1 MINKLLKIK
10 HMPQIIIVVF
20 IILTFIIIN
29 IIYRN
34 ILKNNYTNEMVN
46 IATQNENAIFK
57 VEKILLYSSAGISN
71 NQDNNLQDLD
81 ICQYTDIAI
90 YIDNKNY
97 IKETN
102 EKNTVSELYID
113 NINIEVNS
121 NRGEKIVNYKSVMDF
136 GKFKMLENTDNIKY
150 NIIRTNNE
158 NELNDYS
165 NPSFYTDCSNPI
177 TLGYV
182 NKDLKRYSATQNNSV
197 VSYDGRILKKANID
211 LEDIKYNISFKI
223 HIKNNINEEFI
234 YNAVIGDALDSK
246 DQSIYNGFTAKMK
259 TEFNGEDK
267 FFKLVLK

>member
-1 MINKLLKIK
+1 MISRLLKMK
-10 HMPQIIIVVF
+10 HMPKIIVISF

-34 ILKNNYTNEMVN
+34 VLKNKYANEMIN
-46 IATQNENAIFK
+46 IATQNENAIFR
-57 VEKILLYSSAGISN
+57 VEKILIYNSAGISN
-71 NQDNNLQDLD
+71 TQDTNLQDLNV
-81 ICQYTDIAI
+81 CQYTDIAI

-113 NINIEVNS
+113 NINIEASS
-121 NRGEKIVNYKSVMDF
+121 NRGEKIINYKSVMDF
-136 GKFKMLENTDNIKY
+136 GKFKMLENTDYINY

-182 NKDLKRYSATQNNSV
+182 NKDLKQYSATQNNSV
-197 VSYDGRILKKANID
+197 VSYDGRILKKANIN
-211 LEDIKYNISFKI
+211 LEDIKYNISFNI

-234 YNAVIGDALDSK
+234 YNAIIEDVLSSK
-246 DQSIYNGFTAKMK
+246 DKSIYNGFTAKMK